1 MKTRKLLAILLTLAM
16 IVAISATSAFAAV
29 GDMNNPVTPTTGVTL
44 AFGDTSAPTWPESN
58 MYFKET
64 GTMTYDAVY
73 STNGSTVN
81 TSYYPSLLTFIATGA
96 STITA
101 TDVNFVTYDPVTQEP
116 SYSTTTN
123 INSSNAYTIMPLS
136 NNAQIVV
143 NSSIYV
149 NLSAPKSTATSGG
162 AAPGAVVSYLPI
174 GQFATGAGWGSATGK
189 FTGGYASTG
198 VSLGALGGY
207 IEFDFDDPDTT
218 AVEGITNDPRN
229 PYGVDLVV
237 YGNAFSG
244 NPEAGAVMVS
254 ETGSIWYELAGS
266 RYYDGGFTFNT
277 TNASN
282 TSKYSNVYTGALR
295 NTTVVYE
302 LKSNGID
309 VTLGSYGPYPFT
321 SATSWW
327 PTTVEYPEFANSSS
341 GNAHVG
347 NLVINHGGN
356 AVGSTLTF
364 GGVTAIADSN
374 TTADYAFGYADVT
387 PNGSPSTYG
396 DAVNPYTPYTN
407 NKTGGDGFDLEW
419 AVNIANGMPADLY
432 NRDGDGEIIGPK
444 TFRYVRVYSAV
455 LDNATFGETSTEVCG
470 IFATANASTVS
481 VGRTNKEELELSG
494 FGIVYNDND
503 IADYDPSV
511 SYKGD
516 TVIYEIDG
524 GLSVNDEIVITG
536 VSGCNVYANNV
547 FLNSNNSYTYT
558 VTSGVQCVRIIV
570 QQGTAAPYIV
580 LIK

>member
-73 STNGSTVN
+73 STDGTNVN
-81 TSYYPSLLTFIATGA
+81 TSYYPSILMFVATGA
-96 STITA
+96 TSISA
-101 TDVNFVTYDPVTQEP
+101 TDVYFVTYNPVTQEP
-116 SYSTTTN
+116 TYNTSTS
-123 INSSNAYTIMPLS
+123 INSGNVYTIMPLS

-149 NLSAPKSTATSGG
+149 NLSAPLSSATAGG
-162 AAPGAVVSYLPI
+162 ATPGAVKSYLPI
-174 GQFATGAGWGSATGK
+174 GQFATGAGWGSYAGK
-189 FTGGYASTG
+189 FTGGYAPTG

-207 IEFDFDDPDTT
+207 IEFDFDDPDTP
-218 AVEGITNDPRN
+218 AIEGITNDPRN

-237 YGNAFSG
+237 YGNAFNG

-254 ETGSIWYELAGS
+254 ETGDIWYELAGS

-277 TNASN
+277 TNASD
-282 TSKYSNVYTGALR
+282 TKYSNVYTGALR
-295 NTTVVYE
+295 NTTVVYKLE
-302 LKSNGID
+302 DYGID
-309 VTLGSYGPYPFT
+309 VTLGGYGPYSFT
-321 SATSWW
+321 PAKAWW
-327 PTTVEYPEFANSSS
+327 PTTSEYPEFANSSS

-356 AVGSTLTF
+356 AIGSTLTF

-374 TTADYAFGYADVT
+374 VTADYAFGYADVT

-396 DAVNPYTPYTN
+396 DAVNPYAPASG
-407 NKTGGDGFDLEW
+407 KTGGDGFDLEW
-419 AVNIANGMPADLY
+419 AVNIATGLPVDLY
-432 NRDGDGEIIGPK
+432 NRDAEGEIISPK
-444 TFRYVRVYSAV
+444 SFRYVRVYSAV

-470 IFATANASTVS
+470 IFATANANSVT
-481 VGRTNKEELELSG
+481 VGRTNTDALALSG
-494 FGIVYNDND
+494 FGIIYNDDD
-503 IADYDPSV
+503 IADCNPSIT
-511 SYKGD
+511 YKGD
-516 TVIYEIDG
+516 TVIYDIG
-524 GLSVNDEIVITG
+524 GLSVDDVISVSG
-536 VSGCNVYANNV
+536 VSGCNVYMNNEY
-547 FLNSNNSYTYT
+547 NSTYT
-558 VTSGVQCVRIIV
+558 VTSAGQYVRIIV